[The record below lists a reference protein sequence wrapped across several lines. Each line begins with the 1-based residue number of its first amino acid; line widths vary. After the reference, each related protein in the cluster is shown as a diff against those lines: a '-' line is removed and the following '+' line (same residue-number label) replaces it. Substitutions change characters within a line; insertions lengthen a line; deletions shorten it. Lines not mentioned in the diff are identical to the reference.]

1 LKNATLCS
9 CEDDLATRKEF
20 QWKWIFQNKKIV
32 FSCFG
37 IEKYQIFFVILQL
50 KINTRNKAESSWNNV
65 HEACKPIDLY
75 HHVDHNPLDF
85 VRFFV

>member
-1 LKNATLCS
+1 MIPPQEKNS
-9 CEDDLATRKEF
+9 KENGYF
-20 QWKWIFQNKKIV
+20 KIKKIV

-50 KINTRNKAESSWNNV
+50 KINTKDKAESSWNNIN
-65 HEACKPIDLY
+65 EACKPIDLY
-75 HHVDHNPLDF
+75 HYVDHNTLDF